1 MPMSF
6 AERWRIVWA
15 CRWILCFGS
24 ESVRHRSVWLP
35 WSRMGRGF
43 SASTTRKKSV
53 TDHFDKSL
61 EPAPRIAKAS
71 PRPRVG
77 FLGVGWIGCHRLQ
90 SIVESGAVEIAAVAD
105 FDSAAASEMA
115 ARVPGAV
122 AVPSLDALLE
132 LQLDGLVIATPT
144 ALHAEQAIAALEK
157 DTAVFCQKPLGRNAD
172 ETARV

>member
-61 EPAPRIAKAS
+61 EPAPRVAKAS

-77 FLGVGWIGCHRLQ
+77 FLGVGWIGRHRLQ

-105 FDSAAASEMA
+105 FDSAAAGEMG
-115 ARVPGAV
+115 ARGPGAV
-122 AVPSLDALLE
+122 AGASTEPVRGVRL
-132 LQLDGLVIATPT
+132 
-144 ALHAEQAIAALEK
+144 
-157 DTAVFCQKPLGRNAD
+157 
-172 ETARV
+172 